1 MSCNRKKPE
10 PSKFEAKDPQ
20 SIDRGVLE
28 TISFP
33 FSGRKT
39 EVQIIFPEFTSVCP
53 WTGLPDFGELT
64 ISYTPKK
71 SCVELKSLKYY
82 LNSFR
87 QVGII
92 QEEVVNR
99 ILDDLVGLLSPV
111 YMTVTGSFNPR
122 GGIKTVVKAIYPDP
136 T

>member
-1 MSCNRKKPE
+1 MQFNRNKLEPAQPE
-10 PSKFEAKDPQ
+10 VQDPQ
-20 SIDRGVLE
+20 KIDRGVLE
-28 TISFP
+28 TVPFI

-39 EVQIIFPEFTSVCP
+39 EVEVIFPEFTSLCP
-53 WTGLPDFGELT
+53 WTGLPDFGEVT
-64 ISYTPKK
+64 ISYIPGD

-99 ILDDLVGLLSPV
+99 ILDDLVELISPV
-111 YMTVTGSFNPR
+111 SMAVTGSFNPR
-122 GGIKTVVKAIYPDP
+122 GGMKTVVKAIYPALD
-136 T
+136 

>member
-1 MSCNRKKPE
+1 MPCNRNKQ
-10 PSKFEAKDPQ
+10 PSKFEVQDP
-20 SIDRGVLE
+20 SNIDRGVLE
-28 TISFP
+28 TVPFV

-64 ISYTPKK
+64 ISYIPGD

-82 LNSFR
+82 FNSFR
-87 QVGII
+87 QIGII

-99 ILDDLVGLLSPV
+99 ILDDLVELISPV
-111 YMTVTGSFNPR
+111 SMTVTGNFNPR
-122 GGIKTVVKAIYPDP
+122 GGMKTVVKAVYPDP